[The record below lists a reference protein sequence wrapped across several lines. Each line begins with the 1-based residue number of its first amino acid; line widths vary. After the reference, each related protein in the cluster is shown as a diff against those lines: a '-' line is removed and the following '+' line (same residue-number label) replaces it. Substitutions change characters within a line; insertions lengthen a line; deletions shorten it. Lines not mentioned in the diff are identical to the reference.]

1 MRDRSGHLLVA
12 SQAPAV
18 QESVRGGDCLRRRR
32 PRGQGRPAARRR
44 GRAAPARPPRGATSE
59 ATTHLRGPDRAVAV
73 PSVRMDRKADAGAGA
88 DLGRARRAPGCAAG
102 GRVRKA
108 SLWYR

>member
-32 PRGQGRPAARRR
+32 PQGQGRPAARRR

-73 PSVRMDRKADAGAGA
+73 PSVRI
-88 DLGRARRAPGCAAG
+88 ARLTRAPGRFWGGRGGRRAAPRAAG
-102 GRVRKA
+102 
-108 SLWYR
+108 